1 MHQDMPFQ
9 GNKFKHFAEER
20 TNSFPDQPLPH
31 WEGKTPFTHP
41 TPRCLGRLDPRAF
54 CTWPLRWKVLD
65 PPPWLCV
72 SSELRVHVPSNCCVD
87 RCCLLPAANPAIE
100 KAGIVFHM
108 SVCLSLSL
116 SLSLS
121 VCVYITNRQT
131 DMFVCRQTKKGSGD
145 MSCSVDHHV
154 SILAGVCNVVC
165 LFSWVSRISLAR

>member
-72 SSELRVHVPSNCCVD
+72 SSELRVHVPSSCCVD
-87 RCCLLPAANPAIE
+87 RCCLLLAANPAIE
-100 KAGIVFHM
+100 KAGIVLHM
-108 SVCLSLSL
+108 SVSL
-116 SLSLS
+116 
-121 VCVYITNRQT
+121 CVHNKHRQT
-131 DMFVCRQTKKGSGD
+131 D

-165 LFSWVSRISLAR
+165 LFSWVSRTSLAQ